1 MKLHFFSNFRAL
13 CIDRIAS
20 VNLVCYKLF
29 NNPSFNYIFSAP
41 LVRKLIATYRSR
53 YNRLE
58 EDEEENDET
67 TEIVEE
73 PQHVET

>member
-1 MKLHFFSNFRAL
+1 MF
-13 CIDRIAS
+13 
-20 VNLVCYKLF
+20 
-29 NNPSFNYIFSAP
+29 FNYIFSAP

-58 EDEEENDET
+58 ENVDNEETNG
-67 TEIVEE
+67 IVEE